1 MLLEQ
6 PRDLGGRFAE
16 KEGQAPEVTLTYND
30 HNVRFAIEDG
40 DEATFDRVDL
50 GDQNIPYET
59 VLVERDGDTFYIT
72 GETDYVRMADNLYP
86 EIDDEEDRKTQLS
99 KDWLRIA
106 RVANEAYGDIFNEQ
120 VPAGPRFRYSPD
132 LGSVEGTSISSSKIR
147 AAIYDHEDALAA
159 AQAIRSGALYELVRN
174 NINAAEEETDDDDD
188 LD

>member
-30 HNVRFAIEDG
+30 HNVRLNIEDG

-59 VLVERDGDTFYIT
+59 VTVERDGDTFYIS
-72 GETDYVRMADNLYP
+72 GETDFLNMAYNMYP
-86 EIDDEEDRKTQLS
+86 DIENEDDRKAQLT
-99 KDWLRIA
+99 KDWTRIA
-106 RVANEAYGDIFNEQ
+106 RVVNEAYGDIFNEQ

-132 LGSVEGTSISSSKIR
+132 LGSVEGTSITSGKVR
-147 AAIYDHEDALAA
+147 AAVYGNEDALAA
-159 AQAIRSGALYELVRN
+159 AQAIRSGALFELVRN
-174 NINAAEEETDDDDD
+174 NINAAEEDSDDDD